1 MAMETAK
8 KQKIA
13 KHEGRVQYLAHRE
26 VINEMQ
32 SQGHNNKSIHKCLVN
47 EHGATMSYHTFC
59 FWMRH
64 FSTQAQ
70 QPERAAVKK
79 NPTILPASTTGTPQG
94 KFMRPENVDP
104 KDLF

>member
-1 MAMETAK
+1 METAK

-26 VINEMQ
+26 VINQML
-32 SQGHNNKSIHKCLVN
+32 SQGHNYKSIHQCLVK

-64 FSTQAQ
+64 FSTQER
-70 QPERAAVKK
+70 QPEKAAVRK

-94 KFMRPENVDP
+94 KLMRPENVDP